1 MAYQKLQGKRAINV
15 TPTDGVQIPSPS
27 DEVASG
33 DTSATVANQL
43 VSATAEFIGKV
54 LPGSTVINI
63 DTGAWAT
70 VEKVQ
75 SNTEL
80 VLSANIFAGAP
91 GESFKVY
98 TVDVNEGP
106 VLYVGTGGTLVITTV
121 GNDLVTLV
129 NVADATFI
137 PIMVRTVEA
146 TNTTAD
152 DIIAL
157 W

>member
-1 MAYQKLQGKRAINV
+1 MAYQKLQGKRAIDV
-15 TPTDGVQIPSPS
+15 TPTDGVQIPSPG
-27 DEVASG
+27 DKVASG
-33 DTSATVANQL
+33 VNTLVVANQL

-54 LPGSTVINI
+54 IPGCTIINET
-63 DTGAWAT
+63 TGAWAT
-70 VEKVQ
+70 VTGVQ
-75 SNTEL
+75 SPTEL
-80 VLSANIFAGAP
+80 LLSADIFLATPNTYA
-91 GESFKVY
+91 VY
-98 TVDVNEGP
+98 SVDVNEGP